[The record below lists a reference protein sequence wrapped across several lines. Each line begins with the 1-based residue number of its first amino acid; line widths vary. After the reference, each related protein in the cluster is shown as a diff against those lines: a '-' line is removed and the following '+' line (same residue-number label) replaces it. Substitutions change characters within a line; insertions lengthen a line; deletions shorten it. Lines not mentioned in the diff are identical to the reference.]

1 MLLIEDELKKA
12 TVPQLKAICKEKGV
26 AGYSK
31 LSKAPLV
38 AKLLEWQAKNASAD
52 DTTTP
57 SAPSGQPA
65 QSPTLTTLPSCADA
79 ASILAHPTVAIAP
92 AVSPNDASTVQQST
106 ALSKPAPVPSATPA
120 AAAEP
125 TISGNAQS
133 MSLAAPSSPAAALA
147 PAKKPRGPSK
157 KSAKAHKTAATSES
171 TKSALGPPAP
181 SNKPLALAAS
191 PSTPRT
197 PVVLDAILSS
207 AATAYT
213 QPAIDP
219 TEPATISQ
227 VSSSGLSA
235 ETPPS
240 TTTQSLGNTISPA
253 VHKISASS
261 TLPTKRTKAHPP
273 TVPPPAKK
281 QKSTLLPASSSR
293 LHATQ
298 FSAQSKSSSL
308 PQKLQQQNAAL
319 ASFRPPSTVPSKRP
333 TLENRSMAQPAKR
346 AALESISVDSNPIK
360 SVAKLSSKRFVP
372 LRPVAKPVTKPANPS
387 VRVAPSIP
395 NSVSPPKSRK
405 PSSKAPI
412 NERPLSDM
420 AAITL
425 PTPTTHP
432 LISLPPSIRN
442 RKRVGPWSIILSA
455 VERDDLPRLYLT
467 AGVRLERYFGG
478 KRLVSDMKN
487 TTMNKANLW
496 PYLLVHEK
504 ETKARIAVYEQ
515 SWLPRVFAAHCPVVW
530 RLWACPDHP
539 KQATI
544 ALRFLMT
551 RLFFDVSVQERETR
565 REDFVI
571 TDAQEVLPGEIW
583 EVTTRE
589 AGSTRI
595 CHVLEA
601 TCEVIGRVDPSLP
614 KPAAA
619 LGDAAASCDADS
631 YLPVRADWSAYVAMR
646 ETSGADSLLQHVSW
660 EHRGE
665 YERGISRLWLKR
677 AVAEGEEGRI
687 KLQIARRYVYACV
700 CSNSVSG
707 RYMRLTEMAQEFHGT
722 EARGIASGDHFTQKQ
737 TVKLNM
743 FLPGHHHVESVH
755 LATSKGTALHAAV
768 AVVQTPGREYYIL
781 RDNGMQIGCE
791 EDGVAEVFR
800 EMLGCDRHGV
810 AL

>member
-1 MLLIEDELKKA
+1 MLLAEDELKKA
-12 TVPQLKAICKEKGV
+12 TVPQLRAICKEKGV

-57 SAPSGQPA
+57 SPPSG
-65 QSPTLTTLPSCADA
+65 
-79 ASILAHPTVAIAP
+79 H
-92 AVSPNDASTVQQST
+92 
-106 ALSKPAPVPSATPA
+106 
-120 AAAEP
+120 
-125 TISGNAQS
+125 SGNAQS
-133 MSLAAPSSPAAALA
+133 TSLAAPSSPAVALA

-157 KSAKAHKTAATSES
+157 KPAKAHKTAATSES

-181 SNKPLALAAS
+181 SSKSLALAAS

-197 PVVLDAILSS
+197 PAVLDASSSS

-219 TEPATISQ
+219 TEPATISHE
-227 VSSSGLSA
+227 VSSSGLSS

-240 TTTQSLGNTISPA
+240 TTTPTLGATISPA
-253 VHKISASS
+253 AHKVSASS

-293 LHATQ
+293 LHATES
-298 FSAQSKSSSL
+298 SAQSKSSSL

-319 ASFRPPSTVPSKRP
+319 ASFRPPST
-333 TLENRSMAQPAKR
+333 R
-346 AALESISVDSNPIK
+346 AALEFISVDPNPIK

-372 LRPVAKPVTKPANPS
+372 LRPVAKAVTKPANPVARVTPS
-387 VRVAPSIP
+387 VLNV
-395 NSVSPPKSRK
+395 VSQPKSKK
-405 PSSKAPI
+405 PSSKAVI
-412 NERPLSDM
+412 HERPLSDM
-420 AAITL
+420 DAIAL
-425 PTPTTHP
+425 PIPTTHP

-455 VERDDLPRLYLT
+455 VERDDLPRCALVSRMFRYAGKLYLT
-467 AGVRLERYFGG
+467 AGVKLERYFGG

-496 PYLLVHEK
+496 PYLLTREK
-504 ETKARIAVYEQ
+504 EMKARVAVFKQ
-515 SWLPRVFAAHCPVVW
+515 SWLARVFSARCPIAW
-530 RLWACPDHP
+530 KLWACPDHP

-544 ALRFLMT
+544 AVRFLMT
-551 RLFFDVSVQERETR
+551 RLFFDVSVQERESR

-583 EVTTRE
+583 EVTTCE
-589 AGSTRI
+589 SGSTKT

-601 TCEVIGRVDPSLP
+601 TCEVIGPVDPSLP

-619 LGDAAASCDADS
+619 LGDAAASRDADS

-677 AVAEGEEGRI
+677 MPAEGEEGRI
-687 KLQIARRYVYACV
+687 KLEIARRYVYACV
-700 CSNSVSG
+700 CANSVSG

-722 EARGIASGDHFTQKQ
+722 GAQGIASGEHFMQKQ

>member
-1 MLLIEDELKKA
+1 MLLTEDELKKA

-31 LSKAPLV
+31 LSKVPLV

-57 SAPSGQPA
+57 SAPSGQSA
-65 QSPTLTTLPSCADA
+65 RSPSLTTNSSGADA
-79 ASILAHPTVAIAP
+79 ASILAHPAAAIAP
-92 AVSPNDASTVQQST
+92 VVSPNDASTIQQST
-106 ALSKPAPVPSATPA
+106 ALSKPVPVPSATPA

-125 TISGNAQS
+125 TSSGNAQS
-133 MSLAAPSSPAAALA
+133 MSFAAPSSRAAALA
-147 PAKKPRGPSK
+147 PAKKPRGSSK
-157 KSAKAHKTAATSES
+157 KPAKAHKTAATSES

-181 SNKPLALAAS
+181 LNKSLALAAS

-197 PVVLDAILSS
+197 PA
-207 AATAYT
+207 
-213 QPAIDP
+213 
-219 TEPATISQ
+219 
-227 VSSSGLSA
+227 
-235 ETPPS
+235 
-240 TTTQSLGNTISPA
+240 N
-253 VHKISASS
+253 H
-261 TLPTKRTKAHPP
+261 
-273 TVPPPAKK
+273 
-281 QKSTLLPASSSR
+281 
-293 LHATQ
+293 
-298 FSAQSKSSSL
+298 
-308 PQKLQQQNAAL
+308 
-319 ASFRPPSTVPSKRP
+319 
-333 TLENRSMAQPAKR
+333 SMAQPAKR

-372 LRPVAKPVTKPANPS
+372 LRPVAKTVTNPANPS
-387 VRVAPSIP
+387 VPVAPSIP
-395 NSVSPPKSRK
+395 NAVLPPKLTK
-405 PSSKAPI
+405 PSSKAAI

-425 PTPTTHP
+425 PVPTTHP

-442 RKRVGPWSIILSA
+442 RKRVGPWSMILSA
-455 VERDDLPRLYLT
+455 VEREDLPRCVLVSRMFRYAGELYMT

-478 KRLVSDMKN
+478 KRLVSDLRN

-496 PYLLVHEK
+496 PYLLTREK
-504 ETKARIAVYEQ
+504 EMKARVAIFKQ
-515 SWLPRVFAAHCPVVW
+515 SWLARVFSAHCPIAW
-530 RLWACPDHP
+530 KLWACPDHP

-544 ALRFLMT
+544 AVRFLMT

-583 EVTTRE
+583 EVTTCE
-589 AGSTRI
+589 SGSTKT
-595 CHVLEA
+595 CHVLES

-619 LGDAAASCDADS
+619 LGDAAASRDADS

-677 AVAEGEEGRI
+677 AAAEGEEGRI
-687 KLQIARRYVYACV
+687 KLEIARRYVYACV

-722 EARGIASGDHFTQKQ
+722 EARGIASGEHFMQKQ

-755 LATSKGTALHAAV
+755 LATSKGTALHTAA

-791 EDGVAEVFR
+791 EDGVADLFR

-810 AL
+810 AI

>member
-1 MLLIEDELKKA
+1 MLLTEDELKKA

-57 SAPSGQPA
+57 
-65 QSPTLTTLPSCADA
+65 
-79 ASILAHPTVAIAP
+79 
-92 AVSPNDASTVQQST
+92 
-106 ALSKPAPVPSATPA
+106 
-120 AAAEP
+120 
-125 TISGNAQS
+125 
-133 MSLAAPSSPAAALA
+133 
-147 PAKKPRGPSK
+147 K

-171 TKSALGPPAP
+171 IKSALGPPAP

-213 QPAIDP
+213 QHAIDP

-240 TTTQSLGNTISPA
+240 TTTQLLGNTISPA
-253 VHKISASS
+253 FHKISASS

-298 FSAQSKSSSL
+298 SSAQSKSSPL

-319 ASFRPPSTVPSKRP
+319 ASIRPPSIVLSKRP
-333 TLENRSMAQPAKR
+333 PLENHSIAQPAKR

-360 SVAKLSSKRFVP
+360 S
-372 LRPVAKPVTKPANPS
+372 
-387 VRVAPSIP
+387 
-395 NSVSPPKSRK
+395 
-405 PSSKAPI
+405 
-412 NERPLSDM
+412 
-420 AAITL
+420 
-425 PTPTTHP
+425 P

-455 VERDDLPRLYLT
+455 VEREDLPRCALVSRMFRYAVYIT
-467 AGVRLERYFGG
+467 AGVRLERFYVG
-478 KRLVSDMKN
+478 KRLVSDTKN
-487 TTMNKANLW
+487 TTTNKANLW
-496 PYLLVHEK
+496 PYLLTREK
-504 ETKARIAVYEQ
+504 EMKARVGIYEQ
-515 SWLPRVFAAHCPVVW
+515 SWLARVFAAHCPIAW
-530 RLWACPDHP
+530 KLWACPDHP

-544 ALRFLMT
+544 AANNDYRFLMT

-571 TDAQEVLPGEIW
+571 TDAHEVLPGEIW

-589 AGSTRI
+589 AGSTKT

-619 LGDAAASCDADS
+619 LGDAAPSRDADS

-646 ETSGADSLLQHVSW
+646 ETSDADSLLQHVSW

-665 YERGISRLWLKR
+665 YERGMSRLWLKR
-677 AVAEGEEGRI
+677 MTAEGEEGRI
-687 KLQIARRYVYACV
+687 KLEIARRYVYACV

-722 EARGIASGDHFTQKQ
+722 GAQGIASGEHFMQKQ
-737 TVKLNM
+737 TVKLNL

-755 LATSKGTALHAAV
+755 LATSNGTALHAAV

-791 EDGVAEVFR
+791 EDGVAQVFM
-800 EMLGCDRHGV
+800 EMLGCNRHGV